1 MEKDKTIR
9 ILQIV
14 PNMQAGGL
22 ENFIMNIYRDIDR
35 EKVQF
40 DFLVHYMENKDYD
53 NEIEKLG
60 GKIYRFP
67 LRNNNNIIKYVFQL
81 NKFYKKHKEY
91 KVIHCHMSSIGFIN
105 FLIAKKNKINVRIAH
120 SHNSKTDKT
129 IKGRLKKIMMLPYK
143 YISTINFACSSEAG
157 KFLFGNKKFEIVP
170 NAIDVTKYKFSKSKR
185 TEIRKKMGFEENDIV
200 LGHIGRFNIQKN
212 HEFLIKIFQ
221 KLYSKDKKYKLLLI
235 GDGELKSNIEN
246 ECKQYNILDGVIFTG
261 VVSNTYDYYNAM
273 DLFVLPSLFEGLPV
287 VGVEAQANGLPC
299 IFADNITRELDL
311 TYIKYLPLNEKI
323 WIKEIEGEYLNKNR
337 KEKNKIIYDS
347 DFNIHKLANKLENT
361 YKNLYYKGETNEKK

>member
-1 MEKDKTIR
+1 MEKDNTIR

-35 EKVQF
+35 EKIQF
-40 DFLVHYMENKDYD
+40 DFLVHYMEKKDYD
-53 NEIEKLG
+53 NEIEKMG
-60 GKIYRFP
+60 GKIYRFS
-67 LRNNNNIIKYVFQL
+67 LRNNNNILKYVIQL
-81 NKFYKKHKEY
+81 NKFYKNHKEY

-157 KFLFGNKKFEIVP
+157 KFLFGNKTFEIVP
-170 NAIDVTKYKFSKSKR
+170 NAIDVMKYKFNQSKR

-221 KLYSKDKKYKLLLI
+221 KLYSVDKKYKLLLI

-246 ECKQYNILDGVIFTG
+246 ECKQYNILDGVRFAG
-261 VVSNTYDYYNAM
+261 VVPNPYDYYNAM

-311 TYIKYLPLNEKI
+311 NDIKYLPLNEKI
-323 WIKEIEGEYLNKNR
+323 WIEEIKGKKINKNR
-337 KEKNKIIYDS
+337 KEQNKVIYDS
-347 DFNIHKLANKLENT
+347 QFNIHKLANKLENT
-361 YKNLYYKGETNEKK
+361 YENLYYKGETNEKK